1 MRSTSTAV
9 IAAALLASLTSAC
22 DDTTEPDPPVDHE
35 LVVVAVVDPDLSD
48 PVSPGPARL
57 VWFSTLTGV
66 ARFLA
71 GQREL
76 CDRAA
81 VSGGELVTTSIDP
94 LQLIPEINDVEIRLV
109 PQRGGDELFKRVQV
123 YVDAECTWPSHCPGD
138 PDCID
143 FSCQ

>member
-1 MRSTSTAV
+1 MSPAV
-9 IAAALLASLTSAC
+9 LVTALLFSVTAAC
-22 DDTTEPDPPVDHE
+22 DDTTEPDPPVEPD
-35 LVVVAVVDPDLSD
+35 VAVVAVVDPDLSD
-48 PVSPGPARL
+48 PTTPGPARL
-57 VWFSTLTGV
+57 LWFATRSGV

-94 LQLIPEINDVEIRLV
+94 LELIPGINDVDVRFV
-109 PQRGGDELFKRVQV
+109 PQSGGDEIAKRVQV
-123 YVDAECTWPSHCPGD
+123 YVEAECTWPSHCPGD